1 MTRRRPLSASASRAA
16 QGVAAHSVAMVVA
29 LAFAAAAAGEVARAD
44 GARADREK
52 GDRELGQYLSSE
64 CVTCHQISGRYDGIP
79 PIVGWPEDSFVEI
92 LGLYRDRTREN
103 PVMRSIAVK
112 FTDEEIAALAA
123 YFGSLKPKTD

>member
-1 MTRRRPLSASASRAA
+1 MTPRRSPSPAPATAAAATRAA
-16 QGVAAHSVAMVVA
+16 AAVTAAPATTVA
-29 LAFAAAAAGEVARAD
+29 LAVAAGAVAAD
-44 GARADREK
+44 GPK

-92 LGLYRDRTREN
+92 LGQYRDKTREN

-112 FTDEEIAALAA
+112 FSDEEIAALAA
-123 YFGSLKPKTD
+123 YFGSLKPQTD